1 MTTNQ
6 KKTDPRLL
14 AGEFVLAD
22 ADGDAVK
29 SQAVLERVRSG
40 EVSTVQF
47 MVALARMA
55 AEFLHLAAGDGWR
68 DDLNA
73 ALLALSVGGDRGE

>member
-1 MTTNQ
+1 MTTNE
-6 KKTDPRLL
+6 KRTDPRLL

-29 SQAVLERVRSG
+29 AQAVLERVRSG
-40 EVSTVQF
+40 EVSTVRF

-55 AEFLHLAAGDGWR
+55 AEFMQIAAGERRR
-68 DDLNA
+68 DELNA
-73 ALLALSVGGDRGE
+73 ALLAISVEDDPS